1 MPQVVKKRRSG
12 WAVLAVGALVASLFA
27 VGAAPA
33 AADEIGDEDGKAEV
47 DYKAPADACVG
58 AAATD
63 RLFADVPEDH
73 GFRGAIN
80 CLAHYGITVGYGDG
94 TYQPAVNVPRY
105 QMVLFM
111 ERAAALVGI
120 DDSSDVLGGF
130 ATAGTD
136 GDDVSRADMAVLIS
150 NLLIA
155 ASGNEVKRDSSGQ
168 ITINGNPS
176 SGFDYFKDARGAPN
190 GPIGVPGYQDE
201 AISAL
206 YELGVVQGIGDGNY
220 APAGTVDRGSMAAFI
235 TRALGHTNAR
245 PVGVSA
251 QLSGA
256 QITVSIRDDNH
267 APVVNAAVDAFSIG
281 VAIESKAF
289 KDDGTCSSRANF
301 VDGAQTCEI
310 DGGDPVTQSD
320 GNITLATLENIGDGL
335 TVWIWTGDLED
346 EVERGH
352 GTAQTAHPGG
362 R

>member
-1 MPQVVKKRRSG
+1 MPRLKGPEPQVQAKEGPMPQVVKKRRSG

-111 ERAAALVGI
+111 ERVAALVGI

-168 ITINGNPS
+168 ITINRNPS
-176 SGFDYFKDARGAPN
+176 SGFDYFADARDDEPRR
-190 GPIGVPGYQDE
+190 VDE
-201 AISAL
+201 AVSAL
-206 YELGVVQGIGDGNY
+206 YELGVVEGIGNGDY

-301 VDGAQTCEI
+301 
-310 DGGDPVTQSD
+310 
-320 GNITLATLENIGDGL
+320 
-335 TVWIWTGDLED
+335 
-346 EVERGH
+346 
-352 GTAQTAHPGG
+352 G
-362 R
+362 RRCADMRD